1 MQSKRLSTLGKSHQ
15 TSSQKRR
22 QAIRRTALAVAVS
35 GAIPMMAP
43 SNVMAQDSGLLE
55 EIIVTGIKGSIK
67 RAQDIKRDAS
77 GVVDSIA
84 QEDLGKFPDLNVAE
98 SLQRIAG
105 VAIDR
110 SGGEGQQVTVRGLGP
125 QFNTVLV
132 NGRQIATESGGREF
146 NFDVLASE
154 QITGANIYKTGNASL
169 QEGGIGAT
177 INVTSARPFDTPG
190 LQVVGSVKAIYESLS
205 EESSP
210 AASLL
215 VSNTFADDTFGIG
228 FAVSHQERDVQ
239 INRIQTA
246 GWRPG
251 QTISNAR
258 DGVLFNN
265 AFIPRNWDQ
274 IVDEQ
279 ERERTNASLVLQYA
293 PSDDLQITLDG
304 FQSTFKIDSVVT
316 DLASWFEPDRVGSG
330 TIDPTTG
337 TLTNFTQIIGL
348 NQGSGDPATDFV
360 SHTRN
365 GRDSTTDGF
374 GLNVEWDINDRLR
387 ASFDASTS
395 SAENDYA
402 AQARFNVIGIINNYS
417 FDGTSGATPTVEHD
431 GFGNGQVASADRT
444 RLHYNERGGSTFND
458 EIDELKLDFEYLPDS
473 ELVENIRFGAYS
485 SSRENSRFTV
495 FGNQCA
501 FCGYQTAAPNATVGL
516 EVFTAQNFF
525 PGLID
530 TFYAYDGDAYEA
542 FLASTGNPVA
552 PTLQNNGFTVNE
564 DVNSLYVDATF
575 NLSVGEMPLTVNAGL
590 RYAETDIDVQA
601 TQSFISDVVPTTDLT
616 LFSNRFGPA
625 TEFSEGGDY
634 DNILPSISGKLE
646 INENM
651 IVRFAAS
658 ESLTRATLSELS
670 PATTFNEPRRQ
681 NLTAQGGN
689 PALEPFESTNFD
701 LGFEWYYGDSNVFSI
716 AYFRK
721 DIDNFVTTL
730 TGAET
735 FTLTDRSA
743 ADGFRCADP
752 LCAPGALVP
761 GVDIVGT
768 TEELNGQS
776 EVYNVSRPQ
785 NGESAEVDGFEVGI
799 THIWESGFG
808 ITANATFVDSDAEL
822 NANVNQSFA
831 LEGVGDSQNLVLF
844 YERDRIQAR
853 IAYNNRDEFL
863 RRIDN
868 GFNGEPVNTEE
879 FGQVDISASYDINDT
894 LTVFFEGINITEEEL
909 VQNGR
914 FANQTYNIE
923 DNGSRYAIGLRGKW

>member
-1 MQSKRLSTLGKSHQ
+1 MRSKRLSSCRKP
-15 TSSQKRR
+15 SQLVGHRR
-22 QAIRRTALAVAVS
+22 NLCRTALAVAVA

-43 SNVMAQDSGLLE
+43 IAVSAQQGTLE
-55 EIIVTGIKGSIK
+55 EIIVTGIKGAIK

-110 SGGEGQQVTVRGLGP
+110 AGGEGQQVTVRGLGP

-154 QITGANIYKTGNASL
+154 QITGANVFKTGTATL
-169 QEGGIGAT
+169 QEGAIGAT

-190 LQVVGSVKAIYESLS
+190 LQIAGSVKAIYESLS

-215 VSNTFADDTFGIG
+215 ISNTFADDTIGIG

-251 QTISNAR
+251 QTISNNR
-258 DGVLFNN
+258 DGVLFDN

-279 ERERTNASLVLQYA
+279 QRERTNASLVLQFA
-293 PSDDLQITLDG
+293 PSQDLQITFDG
-304 FQSTFKIDSVVT
+304 FRSTFEVDSLVT
-316 DLASWFEPDRVGSG
+316 DLASWFEPDRVGVGQLASN
-330 TIDPTTG
+330 G
-337 TLTNFTQIIGL
+337 TLINFSQEIGL
-348 NQGSGDPATDFV
+348 NQGSGDPASDFV
-360 SHTRN
+360 SNTRN
-365 GRDSTTDGF
+365 SRDSVTDGF
-374 GLNVEWDINDRLR
+374 GINVEWDINDKLR
-387 ASFDASTS
+387 ATFDASTS
-395 SAENDYA
+395 SAEND
-402 AQARFNVIGIINNYS
+402 QAGRNRFNVIGIINNYS
-417 FDGTSGATPTVEHD
+417 FDGTGGTPVVEHD
-431 GFGNGQVASADRT
+431 EFVNGQLPDASRT
-444 RLHYNERGGSTFND
+444 RLHYNERNGLTFND
-458 EIDELKLDFEYLPDS
+458 DIDELKVDFEYLPDS
-473 ELVENIRFGAYS
+473 EVVDTINFGAYT
-485 SSRENSRFTV
+485 SSRENSRFQV

-501 FCGYQTAAPNATVGL
+501 FCGYQVAAPNATVGL
-516 EVFTAQNFF
+516 DVFTASNFF

-530 TFYAYDGDAYEA
+530 TFYTYDGDAYEA
-542 FLASTGNPVA
+542 FLASSGNPIV
-552 PTLQNNGFTVNE
+552 PTLQNNRFTVNE
-564 DVNSLYVDATF
+564 DVNTLYVDATF
-575 NLSVGEMPLTVNAGL
+575 NLSVGEMPLTLNTGL
-590 RYAETDIDVQA
+590 RYSETDIDVA
-601 TQSFISDVVPTTDLT
+601 AVQSFISDVVPTTDLT
-616 LFSNRFGPA
+616 LFSNRFGPE
-625 TEFSEGGDY
+625 TDINEGGDY
-634 DNILPSISGKLE
+634 DNLLPSIAGKLE
-646 INENM
+646 VNENM
-651 IVRFAAS
+651 IVRFAAY

-689 PALEPFESTNFD
+689 PALNPFEATNID
-701 LGFEWYYGDSNVFSI
+701 LGFEWYYGDSNVFSM

-730 TGAET
+730 TGNET
-735 FTLTDRSA
+735 FVLSDRSA
-743 ADGFRCADP
+743 ANGFRCADV
-752 LCAPGALVP
+752 LCAPGALVA
-761 GVDIVGT
+761 GEDIVAT
-768 TEELNGQS
+768 TEELNGES
-776 EVYNVSRPQ
+776 EVYRVSRPQ
-785 NGESAEVDGFEVGI
+785 NGESAEVDGFEVAV
-799 THIWESGFG
+799 THIWENGLG
-808 ITANATFVDSDAEL
+808 ITANATFVSSDAEL
-822 NANVNQSFA
+822 SGDVNQTFA

-844 YERDRIQAR
+844 YEKDRIQAR

-863 RRIDN
+863 RNIDN

-894 LTVFFEGINITEEEL
+894 LTVFFEGINVTEEEL

-923 DNGSRYAIGLRGKW
+923 DNGSRYAIGVRGKW